1 MEYTYTPFYAFPDDV
16 KSAIAKLVRRYGEHW
31 HRQLDFNEMILV
43 PDDWVPDKRKRFADL
58 IWAVPL
64 KMGARQLVKA
74 THFIII
80 LKIQSSVLPDAVPR
94 MRRYRKLLRLELDR
108 RGAFGA
114 PDNPPLLAPT
124 LSYHGE
130 EPWSIAPKDAKHLM
144 VGQPRLIEWDGEG
157 SEPKIVA
164 HGDLPTGP
172 VWNQADDIRKSHA
185 RGKASRAPQ
194 AEGSAAT
201 ARKSAKRNP
210 AG

>member
-16 KSAIAKLVRRYGEHW
+16 KAAIAKLVRRYGEHW

-172 VWNQADDIRKSHA
+172 VWNQAEDIRKAAAA
-185 RGKASRAPQ
+185 RGRGAPKPTRRGASRP
-194 AEGSAAT
+194 T
-201 ARKSAKRNP
+201 AKDD
-210 AG
+210 

>member
-16 KSAIAKLVRRYGEHW
+16 KAAIAKLVRRYGEHW

-172 VWNQADDIRKSHA
+172 VWNQADDIRKAAAA
-185 RGKASRAPQ
+185 RGRGAPKPTRRGASRP
-194 AEGSAAT
+194 T
-201 ARKSAKRNP
+201 AKDD
-210 AG
+210 

>member
-16 KSAIAKLVRRYGEHW
+16 KRAIAKLVRRYGAHW
-31 HRQLDFNEMILV
+31 HRQLDFEEMTLV
-43 PDDWVPDKRKRFADL
+43 PEDWVSDKGKRFADL

-64 KMGARQLVKA
+64 KTGARQLVRA
-74 THFIII
+74 THFILI
-80 LKIQSSVLPDAVPR
+80 LKIQNSVVPDAVPR
-94 MRRYRKLLRLELDR
+94 MRRYRKLLCLELDR

-130 EPWSIAPKDAKHLM
+130 EPWIIAPEDAKHLQ

-157 SEPKIVA
+157 SEPKILA
-164 HGDLPTGP
+164 HGEVPTGP
-172 VWNQADDIRKSHA
+172 VWNQAEDIRKAAAA
-185 RGKASRAPQ
+185 RELS
-194 AEGSAAT
+194 
-201 ARKSAKRNP
+201 KRSP